1 MFELTDSVLKTIAL
15 KHNLAPP
22 TIVAHARRGATS
34 SVVPCG
40 DVVIKIP
47 FDTAEAIHA
56 LRTDVAMNGF
66 ARRLGVQTPELIV
79 FDEDC
84 HEPMPVPYA
93 VFRRVSSG
101 VTLQESM
108 ATGDAPRQAWFALGQ
123 QLSLVHA
130 VIPETEVPVPLREFR
145 QSAAVDPQPWV
156 TELLAAGSLTSDDAM
171 WLRRLLED
179 LAPVALADN
188 EGDRLLRLCH
198 GDVNASNVLVASDTG
213 AFRAV
218 IDWAGAGWLDPV

>member
-1 MFELTDSVLKTIAL
+1 
-15 KHNLAPP
+15 
-22 TIVAHARRGATS
+22 
-34 SVVPCG
+34 
-40 DVVIKIP
+40 
-47 FDTAEAIHA
+47 
-56 LRTDVAMNGF
+56 
-66 ARRLGVQTPELIV
+66 
-79 FDEDC
+79 
-84 HEPMPVPYA
+84 
-93 VFRRVSSG
+93 
-101 VTLQESM
+101 M

-179 LAPVALADN
+179 LAPVALAGN
-188 EGDRLLRLCH
+188 EADRLLRLCH

-218 IDWAGAGWLDPV
+218 IDWAGAGWLDPVWDFAGIPLDAVPWVLAGHRAVAPLPDDATAEVRICWCQSQTRLFAARALPDAGATREQLRRDLDGLRAFVTAADLNQ